1 VVVDEV
7 SADKVVPTLNIA
19 GNAFGT
25 SGAAAVEVTSK
36 VNATVEDE
44 VCPNDEYLYKL
55 ENEDKIKC
63 TIQLFPEKEYNI
75 ELFRDTVENY
85 FSQRKDI
92 MESVVKCKVE
102 KSGRNIRLESIV
114 KRKLWI
120 NFFGEPQANYG
131 DLSGVKRVIHDCRDL
146 ANCDKAKP

>member
-1 VVVDEV
+1 M
-7 SADKVVPTLNIA
+7 
-19 GNAFGT
+19 
-25 SGAAAVEVTSK
+25 
-36 VNATVEDE
+36 
-44 VCPNDEYLYKL
+44 
-55 ENEDKIKC
+55 KC

-92 MESVVKCKVE
+92 IESVVNCKIE
-102 KSGRNIRLESIV
+102 NSGKNIRLESIV

-120 NFFGEPQANYG
+120 NFFSEPQANYG